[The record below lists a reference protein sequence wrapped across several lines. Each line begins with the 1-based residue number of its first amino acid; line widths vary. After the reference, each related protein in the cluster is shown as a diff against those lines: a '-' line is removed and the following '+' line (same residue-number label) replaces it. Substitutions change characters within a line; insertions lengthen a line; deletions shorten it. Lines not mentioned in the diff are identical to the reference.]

1 MTTTAHEDQFTTAT
15 QTIERVHAPYD
26 PIAILRQNV
35 ADLEVA
41 LKQQTERAEAAE
53 GELESVREDNHS
65 MMVEIN
71 GLREE
76 LARLRKQKPVAWC
89 DPVEFKDDPWSFQ
102 GFRCRTSNYPTMPLY
117 AAPVHAPAVPAVPD
131 GWMEWGGGS
140 VPPVLKDDQH
150 NYEFLRRDGQLAAF
164 VTNWQHGIEGI
175 GTRDIVAYRRKACV
189 LQSAE
194 VRHD

>member
-117 AAPVHAPAVPAVPD
+117 AAPVPAPAVPAEIIELSKKYAID
-131 GWMEWGGGS
+131 TEAY
-140 VPPVLKDDQH
+140 H
-150 NYEFLRRDGQLAAF
+150 AAM
-164 VTNWQHGIEGI
+164 
-175 GTRDIVAYRRKACV
+175 DAL
-189 LQSAE
+189 LQSTE

>member
-1 MTTTAHEDQFTTAT
+1 MTTTAHEDQFTIGT
-15 QTIERVHAPYD
+15 QTIEPVRQPYNTVS
-26 PIAILRQNV
+26 ILRRNI
-35 ADLEVA
+35 ADMEVA

-53 GELESVREDNHS
+53 A
-65 MMVEIN
+65 
-71 GLREE
+71 E